1 MVTRT
6 AWKDAARVAEDDTA
20 PAREGMR
27 RRRERETDPGYQEF
41 LATLAKNVRGA
52 REAGGLS
59 QEALAEQAG
68 VDIRTVQRL
77 EAGTLRA
84 TVQTLYFIAQAFGVD
99 PAELFRPG
107 PTT

>member
-1 MVTRT
+1 MVAR
-6 AWKDAARVAEDDTA
+6 APDADAAIVAEDENE

-27 RRRERETDPGYQEF
+27 RRKERETDPGYQEF
-41 LATLAKNVRGA
+41 LGMLAENVRKM
-52 REAGGLS
+52 REARRLS

-84 TVQTLYFIAQAFGVD
+84 TVQTLYFIANAMGLEPEELLRQA
-99 PAELFRPG
+99 E
-107 PTT
+107 